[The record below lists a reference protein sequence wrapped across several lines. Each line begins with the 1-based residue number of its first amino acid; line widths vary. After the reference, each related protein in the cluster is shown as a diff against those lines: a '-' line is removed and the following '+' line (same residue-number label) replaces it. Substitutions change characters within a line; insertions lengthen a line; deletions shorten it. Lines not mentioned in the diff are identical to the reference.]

1 VRNKEYIIGID
12 TGGTFTDI
20 TIIDEKGEVKNSK
33 ALSTPKDFSIGIMN
47 SIKEMADIIE
57 IRPDELLSI
66 ATVVNH
72 GMTVAT
78 NTLINRSGAKTG
90 LITTKGFEDTILIMK
105 ARGKCLGLPEIEI
118 KHQARCKKP
127 DPIVPREL
135 IKGVTERIDC
145 FGNIVVPLNGK
156 EVEDAVIYLVEKKE
170 VEAIAICTLWS
181 LANPAHEN
189 EIKKIAQKMYPK
201 LAISCSSE
209 IVPMVGEYERTV
221 TTVFNAY
228 LMPETKGYLD
238 NLYTSLK
245 KKKLKAPLMIMQ
257 AHGGVA
263 TVESAK
269 EAPVFTIGS
278 GPTGGVIAG
287 LMWGKELGYK
297 NIITTDVGGTSF
309 DVGVIVDEE
318 PIRRDDAVIN
328 QYKLRLPMVDVVSIG
343 AGGGSIAWFD
353 PITKTVK
360 VGPKSAGAD
369 PGPACYDLGG
379 TEPCLA
385 DSDIILGFLNPDNF
399 LGGRM
404 KLNKEKAILAMKKLA
419 GYLDMDVVEVARGI
433 RNIACSQMADL
444 IQNQVLFKGYNPQDF
459 VMFLFGGAGPEFGA
473 EYGKLAGVKE
483 MIMFYNASTFSAFGI
498 AASDILYIKNIS
510 ELHHM
515 PADPEKVTNSFE
527 RLEREVIEELSKEG
541 FKIDEVTI
549 LREAQLRYGRQ
560 VNYVD
565 VPVKAGKL
573 SSFDINQ
580 ISENFEKRYEALYGK
595 GSGHKASGIEM
606 VNLKIYANIMGQNP
620 KLAKYSRG
628 SSNPSQAFVSE
639 REVYFKDK
647 FLKTKIYTWEKL
659 RPGNVISGPACVEAK
674 LTTGVIPPDMKG
686 RVDEYLNIHLNNF

>member
-1 VRNKEYIIGID
+1 MKQNEYIIGID

-20 TIIDEKGEVKNSK
+20 TIIDEKGEVTNNK
-33 ALSTPKDFSIGIMN
+33 ALSTPRDFSVGIMN
-47 SIKEMADIIE
+47 AVNEGAASMGINRDQ
-57 IRPDELLSI
+57 LLSRSV
-66 ATVVNH
+66 VVNH

-127 DPIVPREL
+127 EPIVPKEL

-145 FGNIVVPLNGK
+145 FGKVVVTLNVK
-156 EVEDAVIYLVEKKE
+156 EVENAIKDLVEWKG
-170 VEAIAICTLWS
+170 VEAVAICTLWS
-181 LANPAHEN
+181 HANPSHEM
-189 EIKKIAQKMYPK
+189 EIERIVEKMYPE
-201 LAISCSSE
+201 LAVTRSSR
-209 IVPMVGEYERTV
+209 IVPLVGEYERMV

-238 NLYTSLK
+238 NLHNSLK
-245 KKKLKAPLMIMQ
+245 EERLKSPLMIMQ

-263 TVESAK
+263 TVERAK
-269 EAPVFTIGS
+269 EAPVFTVGS

-309 DVGVIVDEE
+309 DVGVIVEEE
-318 PIRRDDAVIN
+318 PLRRDDAIIN
-328 QYKLRLPMVDVVSIG
+328 QYQLRLPMVDVVSIG

-353 PITKTVK
+353 SITNTIK
-360 VGPKSAGAD
+360 VGPQSAGAD

-379 TEPCLA
+379 KKPCLA

-404 KLNKEKAILAMKKLA
+404 KLNREKAISAMGELADNLN
-419 GYLDMDVVEVARGI
+419 MDVVEAARGV
-433 RNIACSQMADL
+433 RDIACSQMADL
-444 IQNQVLFKGYNPQDF
+444 IQNQVLFKGYNPRDF

-473 EYGKLAGVKE
+473 EYGSLAGVRE
-483 MIMFYNASTFSAFGI
+483 MVMLYNASTFSAFGI
-498 AASDILYIKNIS
+498 AGSDILYVQNIS

-515 PADPEKVTNSFE
+515 PCDPQEINDSLLAIEKKI
-527 RLEREVIEELSKEG
+527 IEELEMEG
-541 FKIDEVTI
+541 FRKDAVVVS
-549 LREAQLRYGRQ
+549 REAQLRYGRQ

-565 VPVKAGKL
+565 IPIKNGKL
-573 SSFDINQ
+573 TSSDINRMAD
-580 ISENFEKRYEALYGK
+580 NFEARYEALYGK

-606 VNLKIYANIMGQNP
+606 VNLRVYANISIQNP
-620 KLAKYSRG
+620 RLAKFSKG
-628 SSNPSQAFVSE
+628 SSSPSAAFDAE
-639 REVYFKDK
+639 REVYFKDR
-647 FLKTKIYTWEKL
+647 FLKTKIYTWENL
-659 RPGNVISGPACVEAK
+659 MPGNIIEGPACIESR
-674 LTTGVIPPDMKG
+674 LTTGVILPEMKG
-686 RVDEYLNIHLNNF
+686 SVDEYLNIHLTF